1 MQAWEYTLKKGVVEK
16 GNVNYLQD
24 MVVFPSKSYNMDL
37 KGIKN
42 LIECFIFSS
51 NVSEKFSNP
60 IFSYIEPIIDNGA
73 YVTINMSSINTL
85 QEKKESIPLGK
96 ILANFIVSTDFAP
109 FLIHKKRLLLPVNPE
124 IKVEN
129 KNLGLFWNQ
138 KTIDDVE
145 LNVGRFVDYQNRIN
159 PLLFFLENFE
169 WESERQYQTEKF
181 KNAVTALKFVISRG
195 FPHKE
200 IIDWGRN
207 RITDEKFREELIRG
221 AVDID
226 YQFIQG
232 NVENRF
238 CKLVRFALKIFLQNS
253 ERLIDELTK
262 FGDAYKNSALYLF
275 VDINPFIENY
285 LPSKALIK
293 EYNIRT
299 KSKDNK
305 IQEIPELRFK
315 NVIVIMQNVQ
325 PSKDFTSMF
334 LDRFSKKYRLSTLFG
349 GFKCKLEGARAYEPD
364 RKKYYIDL
372 HFDDENGMPLSKLP
386 ETLTDI
392 KLKMRSE
399 IFDILKSIDKANFI
413 QEMQKT
419 GNSDFWLHYVD
430 VIVPHNNEGIHKI
443 CKKIFDYNFGFEQE
457 YARRVRRI
465 TSHTTNKKMDVF
477 DLAFPKFFDISI
489 DKFYYEPPTKLD
501 KADMFTVE
509 AVTMALSGDLYTS
522 ERVLLKAGEIL
533 GADYEFLNG
542 YKENKRQFKDYK
554 DYEKWLKA
562 KEVYPAVYWDYDMF
576 LSEQWTFLPHFDKK
590 PILCH
595 NVEEYKEMKE
605 INEHFRKSF
614 HQFKVIN
621 EKRNNVIIST
631 DTNEYF
637 FYVGE
642 IRDIF
647 ENLGIYKRR
656 DLKYLEEILNNLKL
670 KLILEAQQIV

>member
-1 MQAWEYTLKKGVVEK
+1 MQLWEYTLKKGVVNE

-24 MVVFPSKSYNMDL
+24 MVVFPSKSYNMDM
-37 KGIKN
+37 KVIKN

-73 YVTINMSSINTL
+73 YVTINMVSIDTL
-85 QEKKESIPLGK
+85 QEKKESTTLGK

-109 FLIHKKRLLLPVNPE
+109 FLVHKKKLLLPVNPE

-129 KNLGLFWNQ
+129 KNLGMFWNQ

-200 IIDWGRN
+200 IIDWNRN
-207 RITDEKFREELIRG
+207 QITDKKFRKELIMG
-221 AVDID
+221 DADID

-232 NVENRF
+232 NVEIRF
-238 CKLVRFALKIFLQNS
+238 CKLVRFALKIFIQN
-253 ERLIDELTK
+253 RDKLIDELTK
-262 FGDAYKNSALYLF
+262 FGEAYKNSALYLF

-285 LPSKALIK
+285 IPSKVLIK
-293 EYNIRT
+293 EYNIRN
-299 KSKDNK
+299 KLEYNK
-305 IQEIPELRFK
+305 IQEMPELLFK
-315 NVIVIMQNVQ
+315 HIKVIMQNVQ
-325 PSKDFTSMF
+325 PSKDFTSIF
-334 LDRFSKKYRLSTLFG
+334 LDRFSKKYRSSTLFG
-349 GFKCKLEGARAYEPD
+349 GFKCKLEGSIKAYELD
-364 RKKYYIDL
+364 MKKYYITL
-372 HFDDENGMPLSKLP
+372 YFDDENGIPLSKLP
-386 ETLTDI
+386 ETLIDI

-399 IFDILKSIDKANFI
+399 IFDTLKSIDKADFI

-419 GNSDFWLHYVD
+419 GNSVFWLYYVD
-430 VIVPHNNEGIHKI
+430 VIVPHNNEEMYKI
-443 CKKIFDYNFGFEQE
+443 CKKIFDYNFRFEQK
-457 YARRVRRI
+457 YAHRVRRI
-465 TSHTTNKKMDVF
+465 TSHTTDKKMDVF
-477 DLAFPKFFDISI
+477 ELAFPKFFDISI
-489 DKFYYEPPTKLD
+489 DKFYYEPHTKLN

-509 AVTMALSGDLYTS
+509 AVTTALSGDLHTS
-522 ERVLLKAGEIL
+522 ATVLLAASEIL
-533 GADYEFLNG
+533 DADYEFLKG
-542 YKENKRQFKDYK
+542 YKENKSQFKDY
-554 DYEKWLKA
+554 DEYEEWLKEKKA
-562 KEVYPAVYWDYDMF
+562 YPNVYSEYDKF
-576 LSEQWTFLPHFDKK
+576 LSAHWAFLPHFDKK

-605 INEHFRKSF
+605 INEHFRNSF
-614 HQFKVIN
+614 HQFVEIDK
-621 EKRNNVIIST
+621 KRNTVLRST

-637 FYVGE
+637 SSLYE

-647 ENLGIYKRR
+647 QNLGIYKRK
-656 DLKYLEEILNNLKL
+656 DLKYLEDILNNLKL
-670 KLILEAQQIV
+670 KLSF